1 LTAGIFIEEKDKCLE
16 SGMNDYIS
24 KPITLHDLETV
35 LLKWVKVFSFKIL
48 LKSNSFFIT
57 PYSKSFISQKHK
69 VQ

>member
-1 LTAGIFIEEKDKCLE
+1 LKSRLSFLHLHQSFALTAGIFIEEKDKCLE

-48 LKSNSFFIT
+48 LKI
-57 PYSKSFISQKHK
+57 
-69 VQ
+69 